1 MVVESSPRERLGI
14 LGLSETHLSGQA
26 ASEYKNE
33 EKFLNQQNAV
43 FGVYQVP
50 FHNFSFGLDY
60 LHLTISHLLSLFQHK
75 LVTKCAVLLYLLVFL
90 PNYQDL
96 IIIFFLVNEGL

>member
-43 FGVYQVP
+43 FGVP
-50 FHNFSFGLDY
+50 G
-60 LHLTISHLLSLFQHK
+60 TIS
-75 LVTKCAVLLYLLVFL
+75 
-90 PNYQDL
+90 
-96 IIIFFLVNEGL
+96 